1 MLVSILVQ
9 ADYNEGQSIFLL
21 GQFNTN
27 VTVKPVIMQKLCNC
41 AKGRIVPLKH
51 RNSMYINQY

>member
-1 MLVSILVQ
+1 MVQ
-9 ADYNEGQSIFLL
+9 ADYNEGQPIFLL

-41 AKGRIVPLKH
+41 AKAGRIVPLKH
-51 RNSMYINQY
+51 RNSIYIDQY